1 MFVNKLVIKDLEV
14 SVDDKKILKGVN
26 LEINKGEIH
35 ALIGP
40 NGHGKSTLLNVIMG
54 HPRYVVDSGSIT
66 YNDED
71 LLSLSVDT
79 RSKKGIFFAMQHP
92 LEISGVKNIDF
103 LKSAINARM
112 DKPVSLYKFIK
123 EVEVASEEV
132 GFDSNL
138 IHRNLNEGFSGGEKK
153 RNEILQMKL
162 LNPSL
167 ALIDEI
173 DSGLDVD
180 GLNMVSNA
188 LNNSK
193 NDEFS
198 ALIIS
203 HYSKL
208 YKEVKPT
215 HVHIIVDGRIVTS
228 GDYSLI
234 EKVDANGYSWVE
246 KEFGVSISKKEDKP
260 RVVLGTCAVKE
271 SISNG
276 SN

>member
-1 MFVNKLVIKDLEV
+1 MGKLIINDLKV
-14 SVDDKKILKGVN
+14 SVEDKDILKGIN
-26 LEINKGEIH
+26 LEINDGEIH

-40 NGHGKSTLLNVIMG
+40 NGHGKSTLLSTIMG
-54 HPRYVVDSGSIT
+54 HPKYQVNSGSIT
-66 YNDED
+66 YYDED
-71 LLSLSVDT
+71 VLKMSVDT
-79 RSKKGIFFAMQHP
+79 RSKKGIFLAMQYP
-92 LEISGVKNIDF
+92 MEISGVKNIDF
-103 LKSAINARM
+103 LKSAINARN

-123 EVEVASEEV
+123 EVENASKEV
-132 GFDSNL
+132 GFDSSL
-138 IHRNLNEGFSGGEKK
+138 ISRNLNEGFSGGEKK

-180 GLNMVSNA
+180 GLNMIANAINTPSND
-188 LNNSK
+188 K
-193 NDEFS
+193 FS

-208 YKEVKPT
+208 YTMVKPT
-215 HVHIIVDGRIVTS
+215 HVHIIVDGKIITS

-234 EKVDANGYSWVE
+234 ERVDKEGYAWIE
-246 KEFGVSISKKEDKP
+246 KEFGVSIAKQNNKK
-260 RVVLGTCAVKE
+260 VVSLGTCAIKE
-271 SISNG
+271 KISHG

>member
-1 MFVNKLVIKDLEV
+1 MGKLIINDLKVSIDNKE
-14 SVDDKKILKGVN
+14 ILKGIN
-26 LEINKGEIH
+26 LEINDGEIH

-40 NGHGKSTLLNVIMG
+40 NGHGKSTLLSTIMG
-54 HPRYVVDSGSIT
+54 HPRYQVESGSIT
-66 YNDED
+66 YYDED
-71 LLSLSVDT
+71 VLKMSVDT
-79 RSKKGIFFAMQHP
+79 RSKKGIFLAMQYP

-103 LKSAINARM
+103 LKSAINARN

-123 EVEVASEEV
+123 EVETASKEV
-132 GFDSNL
+132 GFDSSL
-138 IHRNLNEGFSGGEKK
+138 ISRNLNEGFSGGEKK

-180 GLNMVSNA
+180 GLNMIANA
-188 LNNSK
+188 INTPNNDK
-193 NDEFS
+193 FS

-208 YKEVKPT
+208 YTMVKPT
-215 HVHIIVDGRIVTS
+215 HVHIIVDGKIITS

-234 EKVDANGYSWVE
+234 ERVDKEGYAWIE
-246 KEFGVSISKKEDKP
+246 KEFAISISKQETKK
-260 RVVLGTCAVKE
+260 VVSLGTCAIKE
-271 SISNG
+271 KISYGN
-276 SN
+276 N

>member
-1 MFVNKLVIKDLEV
+1 MNKLVIKGLEV
-14 SVDDKKILKGVN
+14 SVDDKKILKGVD
-26 LEINKGEIH
+26 LEINKGELH

-54 HPRYVVDSGSIT
+54 HPRYVVEAGSIF

-71 LLSLSVDT
+71 LLSLSVDE
-79 RSKKGIFFAMQHP
+79 RSKRGIFFAMQHP

-103 LKSAINARM
+103 LKSAINARS

-123 EVEVASEEV
+123 EVESASKEV
-132 GFDSNL
+132 GFDSSL

-180 GLNMVSNA
+180 GLNMVSDA
-188 LNNSK
+188 INNFNK
-193 NDEFS
+193 EEFS

-208 YKEVKPT
+208 YKEIKPS
-215 HVHIIVDGRIVTS
+215 HVHIIVDGRIVKS

-234 EKVDANGYSWVE
+234 ERVDREGYSWIE
-246 KEFGVSISKKEDKP
+246 KEYGVSIKKEEKKP
-260 RVVLGTCAVKE
+260 VVLGTCAIKE
-271 SISNG
+271 SVSHG